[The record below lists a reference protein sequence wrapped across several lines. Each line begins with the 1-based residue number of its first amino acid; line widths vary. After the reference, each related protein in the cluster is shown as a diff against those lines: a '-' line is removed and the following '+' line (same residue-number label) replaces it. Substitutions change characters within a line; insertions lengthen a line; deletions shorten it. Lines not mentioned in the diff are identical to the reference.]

1 MFISFEGGEGTG
13 KTFLSKKLEQKL
25 IEQNYST
32 ILTKEPGGCL
42 QTQPIQK
49 MLLNSSF
56 KKLNFYTESLLY
68 AADRI
73 EHLNQVIIPSLQQ
86 KKIIICDR
94 FLDSSVAYQGYGRN
108 LGEDFV
114 YKINFYALK
123 YLPNITFYI
132 DLEPFIGIQRI
143 KNFRKEK
150 LDNFDLEKMDF
161 HERVREGYLN
171 IFKKNKSR
179 IILID
184 GKQSLENIFEII
196 YQKVIKFLNV
206 KVK

>member
-1 MFISFEGGEGTG
+1 MFISFEGCEGTG
-13 KTFLSKKLEQKL
+13 KTVLSKKLEKKL
-25 IEQNYST
+25 IEKNYLT

-42 QTQPIQK
+42 QTQPIK
-49 MLLNSSF
+49 KILLNSSF
-56 KKLNFYTESLLY
+56 KKLHCYTESLLY

-73 EHLNQVIIPSLQQ
+73 EHLNRIIIPSLQQ
-86 KKIIICDR
+86 KKIVICDR

-108 LGEDFV
+108 LGEELI

-123 YLPNITFYI
+123 YLPDITFYI
-132 DLEPFIGIQRI
+132 DIDPFIGVQRI

-184 GKQSLENIFEII
+184 GNQSLENIFTII
-196 YQKVIKFLNV
+196 YQKVIKFLNI